1 MFPLHMLAHWETM
14 RGSTLLVVYKSKQQ
28 RSGPMNAG
36 ATRFKV
42 LTAAFLLGATPLAA
56 SDAPTFSGKTINVII
71 GFGPGGGYDA
81 YGRLLAQHLGA
92 HLPGKPSVVARN
104 MPGAGSLRL
113 ANHLFNASARDGTEL
128 GVFATSIALEP
139 LFGGKGVQF
148 DPRSFTWIGNMMK
161 DASNIAI
168 WRTSQVKTWQDMR
181 ARETIFGATGP
192 GSISSIHISVATG
205 LLGLKTRII
214 HGFPG
219 TKEANL
225 AMERGEIDGYGG
237 LYLSALKTSYWGN
250 IQRGD
255 MKVVLHLGRSEIP
268 ELGSPPSIFSLLNSE
283 EDRQVAG
290 LIFDQDQIGRPIAA
304 PPKVDPAT
312 AATRRKAFLSVM
324 QDSYFLAAAAKAN
337 APISAQ
343 SGEDVDAAFAAFFAC
358 PPQIIKRS
366 MTLMNRD

>member
-1 MFPLHMLAHWETM
+1 
-14 RGSTLLVVYKSKQQ
+14 
-28 RSGPMNAG
+28 MNA
-36 ATRFKV
+36 ASCFQIMS
-42 LTAAFLLGATPLAA
+42 AALLLAGTPAA
-56 SDAPTFSGKTINVII
+56 AMETTSFAGKTVNVII

-92 HLPGKPSVVARN
+92 HLPGKPVVVARN

-113 ANHLFNASARDGTEL
+113 ANHLFNAGARDGTDL
-128 GVFATSIALEP
+128 GIFATSIALEP

-148 DPRSFTWIGNMMK
+148 EPRSFTWVGNMMK

-168 WRTSQVKTWQDMR
+168 WRTSPVRSWQDMR
-181 ARETIFGATGP
+181 TRETIFGATGP
-192 GSISSIHISVATG
+192 GAISSIHIAVAAG

-237 LYLSALKTSYWGN
+237 LYLSTLKTAYWSN

-268 ELGSPPSIFSLLNSE
+268 ELGSPPSIFSLLDSE

-304 PPKVDPAT
+304 SPSVEPAT
-312 AATRRKAFLSVM
+312 ATTLRVAFLNTM
-324 QDSYFLAAAAKAN
+324 QDSDFLAAAAKAN
-337 APISAQ
+337 APINAQ
-343 SGEDVDAAFAAFFAC
+343 SGTEVEAAFQTFFAYT
-358 PPQIIKRS
+358 PQIIRRS
-366 MTLMNRD
+366 MTLMNRE

>member
-1 MFPLHMLAHWETM
+1 
-14 RGSTLLVVYKSKQQ
+14 
-28 RSGPMNAG
+28 MNAG
-36 ATRFKV
+36 AKRFNV
-42 LTAAFLLGATPLAA
+42 LSLAFLLGATPLAA

-113 ANHLFNASARDGTEL
+113 ANHLFNASARDGTDL

-139 LFGGKGVQF
+139 LFGGKGVLF

-192 GSISSIHISVATG
+192 GAISSIHISVATG

-237 LYLSALKTSYWGN
+237 LYLSTLKTSYWSN

-304 PPKVDPAT
+304 PPNVDPAT
-312 AATRRKAFLSVM
+312 AATMRKAFLNVM
-324 QDSYFLAAAAKAN
+324 QDSDFLAAAAKAN

-343 SGEDVDAAFAAFFAC
+343 SGEEVDAAFAAFFAY

>member
-1 MFPLHMLAHWETM
+1 MD
-14 RGSTLLVVYKSKQQ
+14 
-28 RSGPMNAG
+28 AG
-36 ATRFKV
+36 RCFQITSAVLF
-42 LTAAFLLGATPLAA
+42 LTATPIAATEGASFA
-56 SDAPTFSGKTINVII
+56 GKTVNVII

-92 HLPGKPSVVARN
+92 HLPGKPVIVARN

-113 ANHLFNASARDGTEL
+113 ANHLFNVGARDGSDL

-168 WRTSQVKTWQDMR
+168 WRTSPIRSWQVMLT
-181 ARETIFGATGP
+181 RETIFGATGP
-192 GSISSIHISVATG
+192 GAISSIHISVAAG
-205 LLGLKTRII
+205 LLGLKTRTI

-237 LYLSALKTSYWGN
+237 LYLSTLKTAYWGN

-255 MKVVLHLGRSEIP
+255 MKIVLHLGRSEIT
-268 ELGSPPSIFSLLNSE
+268 ELGSPPSIFSLLQTE
-283 EDRQVAG
+283 EDRQVAA

-304 PPKVDPAT
+304 APGLEPANAVMLRT
-312 AATRRKAFLSVM
+312 AFLATM
-324 QDSYFLAAAAKAN
+324 QDSDFLAAAAKAN

-343 SGEDVDAAFAAFFAC
+343 SGLEVEAAFNAFFAY
-358 PPQIIKRS
+358 PPQIIRRS
-366 MTLMNRD
+366 MKLMNRD